1 MVMFSNGFSTLQ
13 MPEDF
18 EQIPP
23 KDEFT
28 DMYLVN
34 TKIPMSIKFS
44 TTPTLSGLPEI
55 MNGIE
60 ENLKNNDKIQLV
72 TSDFIVINESLYYMV
87 VSSFNDGEKQ
97 IRRNEFLYVE
107 DDNLYIF
114 EFTYPYADRELD
126 DFYLNVIRSL
136 KIIVPKY
143 IVENGSYRLNKEWVI
158 FFFFF
163 FLINIFFLNF
173 MNLKILYRKMRV
185 NPNTIKIIHGIL
197 QYLLWFKKL
206 TFKLFCDTSPL
217 NQVEHW
223 K

>member
-1 MVMFSNGFSTLQ
+1 MTMFSNGFSTLL

-28 DMYLVN
+28 DLYLVN

-44 TTPTLSGLPEI
+44 TTPTLSGLPDI
-55 MNGIE
+55 MEGIE
-60 ENLKNNDKIQLV
+60 KNLENNDRITVV
-72 TSDFIVINESLYYMV
+72 TSDFIVIDGKIYYMI
-87 VSSFNDGEKQ
+87 VSSFQDGENQ

-114 EFTYPYADRELD
+114 EYTYPYADRELD

-143 IVENGSYRLNKEWVI
+143 IVENGSYR
-158 FFFFF
+158 
-163 FLINIFFLNF
+163 IN
-173 MNLKILYRKMRV
+173 
-185 NPNTIKIIHGIL
+185 
-197 QYLLWFKKL
+197 Q
-206 TFKLFCDTSPL
+206 
-217 NQVEHW
+217 E
-223 K
+223 

>member
-1 MVMFSNGFSTLQ
+1 MTMFSNGFSTLL

-28 DMYLVN
+28 DLYLVN

-44 TTPTLSGLPEI
+44 TTPTLSGLPDI
-55 MNGIE
+55 MEGIE
-60 ENLKNNDKIQLV
+60 KNLENNDRITVV
-72 TSDFIVINESLYYMV
+72 TSDFIVIDGKIYYMI
-87 VSSFNDGEKQ
+87 VSSFQDGENQ

-126 DFYLNVIRSL
+126 DFYLNIIRSL

-143 IVENGSYRLNKEWVI
+143 IVENGSYR
-158 FFFFF
+158 
-163 FLINIFFLNF
+163 IN
-173 MNLKILYRKMRV
+173 
-185 NPNTIKIIHGIL
+185 
-197 QYLLWFKKL
+197 Q
-206 TFKLFCDTSPL
+206 
-217 NQVEHW
+217 E
-223 K
+223 

>member
-1 MVMFSNGFSTLQ
+1 MTMFSNGFSTLQ

-28 DMYLVN
+28 DLYLVN

-44 TTPTLSGLPEI
+44 TTPTLSGLPDI
-55 MNGIE
+55 MEGIE
-60 ENLKNNDKIQLV
+60 KNLENNDKIEV
-72 TSDFIVINESLYYMV
+72 VNSDFIVINGNIYYMI
-87 VSSFNDGEKQ
+87 VSSFNDGESQ

-126 DFYLNVIRSL
+126 DFYLNIIRSL

-143 IVENGSYRLNKEWVI
+143 TVENGIYR
-158 FFFFF
+158 
-163 FLINIFFLNF
+163 IN
-173 MNLKILYRKMRV
+173 
-185 NPNTIKIIHGIL
+185 H
-197 QYLLWFKKL
+197 
-206 TFKLFCDTSPL
+206 
-217 NQVEHW
+217 E
-223 K
+223 

>member
-1 MVMFSNGFSTLQ
+1 MTMFSNGFSTLQ

-28 DMYLVN
+28 DLYLVN

-44 TTPTLSGLPEI
+44 TTPTLSGLPDI
-55 MNGIE
+55 MEGIE
-60 ENLKNNDKIQLV
+60 KNLENNDKIEV
-72 TSDFIVINESLYYMV
+72 MNSDFIVINGNIYYMI
-87 VSSFNDGEKQ
+87 VSSFNDGESQ

-126 DFYLNVIRSL
+126 DFYLNIIRSL

-143 IVENGSYRLNKEWVI
+143 IVENGSYR
-158 FFFFF
+158 
-163 FLINIFFLNF
+163 IN
-173 MNLKILYRKMRV
+173 
-185 NPNTIKIIHGIL
+185 H
-197 QYLLWFKKL
+197 
-206 TFKLFCDTSPL
+206 
-217 NQVEHW
+217 E
-223 K
+223 